1 MLARQMEPERS
12 EAEGE
17 YSRDRSELIRE
28 RIELSSKLLAK
39 AQHLKHGAGI
49 KGFQRIERKI
59 KAEKNFLESVRR
71 PLPLKLQET
80 YDQKQRSYM

>member
-1 MLARQMEPERS
+1 MEPES
-12 EAEGE
+12 EGE
-17 YSRDRSELIRE
+17 SARDRSRLIRE
-28 RIELSSKLLAK
+28 RIELAGKLLAK

-71 PLPLKLQET
+71 PLPLIAGDK
-80 YDQKQRSYM
+80 RSSLCIYII